1 MVRRFIPSSLIGKI
15 SLIMLAGLLFELII
29 ALQIFSSDR
38 EQMLNLSTTNNTLG
52 RISALVNVLERTP
65 QALHHD
71 ILEAAQGSG
80 LILALDNNAAI
91 DENQRQDLSKKIQ
104 RNLAGNSTY
113 HINIKSISS
122 GHHHRSNSDNM
133 SMKHMSSKHMSRMKS
148 TQYKTQLIGSVQLGN
163 RYWLNFS
170 SAIDKQSLRWS
181 WLTIL
186 ALISVAVFTISAM
199 FLVVKRALNPIK
211 DLATAAQKMGQERDF
226 TPLKLV
232 GPDEILPTINA
243 FNNMQTNLSQFVD
256 DRTKMLAAISHDLR
270 TPITSMRLRLE
281 FIEHNDDQKHL
292 LATLTNMEAMI
303 TATLN
308 FARDDAQQEPSQTLE
323 LTSLLQTISDDYQD
337 QGYQI
342 ILSAPQKVVS
352 RLSPIA
358 FRRVM
363 ENLINNSFCYG
374 SKIEKT
380 AVELSCYQDATEIV
394 IQVLDNGVGIQED
407 ELERVFN
414 PFVRLDAERDTSSSS
429 VGLGLSISRSII
441 QGHGGTLRLHNREK
455 SGLCA
460 EIRLPIIGGNIL

>member
-1 MVRRFIPSSLIGKI
+1 
-15 SLIMLAGLLFELII
+15 MLAGLLFELII

-38 EQMLNLSTTNNTLG
+38 EQMLNLSTTNNKLE

-65 QALHHD
+65 QALHND

-91 DENQRQDLSKKIQ
+91 SENKRQDLSKKMQ
-104 RNLAGNSTY
+104 RNLAGNIIY
-113 HINIKSISS
+113 RINIHSVSS
-122 GHHHRSNSDNM
+122 GNHHSSNMDKMMDNM

-148 TQYKTQLIGSVQLGN
+148 TQYKTQLIGSVQLEN

-170 SAIDKQSLRWS
+170 SAIDQQSLRWS
-181 WLTIL
+181 WLTIF

-281 FIEHNDDQKHL
+281 FIEHNDDRKHL
-292 LATLTNMEAMI
+292 LGTLSNMEAMI

-308 FARDDAQQEPSQTLE
+308 FARDDAQREPSQTLE

-337 QGYQI
+337 QGQHI
-342 ILSAPQKVVS
+342 TLSAPQKIIT
-352 RLSPIA
+352 RLSPIT

-374 SKIEKT
+374 SETGDTI
-380 AVELSCYQDATEIV
+380 VNLSCYQEANEIV
-394 IQVLDNGVGIQED
+394 IQVLDNGIGIQEY
-407 ELERVFN
+407 ELERVFK
-414 PFVRLDAERDTSSSS
+414 PFVRLGSERDTSSSS

-441 QGHGGTLRLHNREK
+441 QGYGGTLKLRNREQG
-455 SGLCA
+455 GLCA
-460 EIRLPIIGGNIL
+460 EIQLPIIDGNTFNGQEFQS

>member
-1 MVRRFIPSSLIGKI
+1 MIRRFIPSSLIGKI

-71 ILEAAQGSG
+71 IIEAAQGSG
-80 LILALDNNAAI
+80 LMLDLDNTAVINQ
-91 DENQRQDLSKKIQ
+91 NQRQDLSKKIQ
-104 RNLAGNSTY
+104 RDLAGNSTY

-122 GHHHRSNSDNM
+122 GHHHRSNSDKM
-133 SMKHMSSKHMSRMKS
+133 SMNHMSTKHMSRMKS
-148 TQYKTQLIGSVQLGN
+148 TQYKTQLMGSVQLGN

-186 ALISVAVFTISAM
+186 ALISVAVFTVSAM

-211 DLATAAQKMGQERDF
+211 DLAMAAQKMGQERDF
-226 TPLKLV
+226 TPLKV
-232 GPDEILPTINA
+232 TGPDEILPTINA

-292 LATLTNMEAMI
+292 LATLANMEAMI

-308 FARDDAQQEPSQTLE
+308 FARDDAQQEPSQTIE

-337 QGYQI
+337 QGHQI
-342 ILSAPQKVVS
+342 ILSTSQKVVS

-363 ENLINNSFCYG
+363 ENLINNSFYYG
-374 SKIEKT
+374 SKEDI
-380 AVELSCYQDATEIV
+380 AVVELTCYQKDTEVV
-394 IQVLDNGVGIQED
+394 IQVLDNGAGIEED
-407 ELERVFN
+407 ELERVFK
-414 PFVRLDAERDTSSSS
+414 PFVRLGAERDTSSSS

-441 QGHGGTLRLHNREK
+441 QGHGGTLKLRNRKEG
-455 SGLCA
+455 GLCA
-460 EIRLPIIGGNIL
+460 EIRLPIMGNH

>member
-1 MVRRFIPSSLIGKI
+1 
-15 SLIMLAGLLFELII
+15 MLAGLLFELII

-91 DENQRQDLSKKIQ
+91 DKNRRQDLSKKMQ
-104 RNLAGNSTY
+104 RSLAGNVTY
-113 HINIKSISS
+113 RINIQSISS
-122 GHHHRSNSDNM
+122 GSHHRSNMDKMMDSM
-133 SMKHMSSKHMSRMKS
+133 SMKHMSTKHMSRMKS
-148 TQYKTQLIGSVQLGN
+148 SQYKTQLMGSVQLGS

-292 LATLTNMEAMI
+292 LATLANMEAMI

-308 FARDDAQQEPSQTLE
+308 FARDDAQQELSQTLE
-323 LTSLLQTISDDYQD
+323 LTSLLQAISDDYQD

-363 ENLINNSFCYG
+363 ENLINNSFYYG
-374 SKIEKT
+374 HKIEET
-380 AVELSCYQDATEIV
+380 VVELTCCQKETEIV
-394 IQVLDNGVGIQED
+394 IQVLDNGTGIEED
-407 ELERVFN
+407 ELERVFK

-441 QGHGGTLRLHNREK
+441 QGYGGTLRLHNREQG
-455 SGLCA
+455 GLCA
-460 EIRLPIIGGNIL
+460 EIRLPIMNR

>member
-38 EQMLNLSTTNNTLG
+38 EQMLNLSTANNTLG

-65 QALHHD
+65 QALHYD
-71 ILEAAQGSG
+71 IIEAAQGSG
-80 LILALDNNAAI
+80 LMLDLDNTAVINQ
-91 DENQRQDLSKKIQ
+91 NQRQDLSKKIQ
-104 RNLAGNSTY
+104 RNLASNSTY

-133 SMKHMSSKHMSRMKS
+133 SMNHMSTKHMSRMKS
-148 TQYKTQLIGSVQLGN
+148 TQYKTQLMGSVQLGN

-186 ALISVAVFTISAM
+186 ALITVAVFTISAM

-226 TPLKLV
+226 TPLKV
-232 GPDEILPTINA
+232 AGPDEILPTINA

-292 LATLTNMEAMI
+292 LATLANMEAMI

-342 ILSAPQKVVS
+342 CLSAPQKVVS

-363 ENLINNSFCYG
+363 ENLINNSFYYG
-374 SKIEKT
+374 IGSEET
-380 AVELSCYQDATEIV
+380 LVELCCYQKETEIV

-407 ELERVFN
+407 ELERVFK
-414 PFVRLDAERDTSSSS
+414 PFVRLDSERDTSSSS

-441 QGHGGTLRLHNREK
+441 QGHGGTLKLRNRDQG
-455 SGLCA
+455 GLCA
-460 EIRLPIIGGNIL
+460 EIRLPIMGNH

>member
-1 MVRRFIPSSLIGKI
+1 
-15 SLIMLAGLLFELII
+15 MLAGLLFELII
-29 ALQIFSSDR
+29 AVQIFSSDR

-65 QALHHD
+65 EVLHDD

-80 LILALDNNAAI
+80 LILALDNNAAVNK
-91 DENQRQDLSKKIQ
+91 NQRQDLSKKMQ
-104 RNLAGNSTY
+104 RSLAGNTTY
-113 HINIKSISS
+113 RINIHSISS
-122 GHHHRSNSDNM
+122 GHHHRSNMDKMMDNM
-133 SMKHMSSKHMSRMKS
+133 SSKHMSTKHMSRMKS
-148 TQYKTQLIGSVQLGN
+148 SQYKTQLMGSVQLGN

-170 SAIDKQSLRWS
+170 SAIDQQSLSWS

-186 ALISVAVFTISAM
+186 ALISVAIFTISAM

-226 TPLKLV
+226 TPLKVV

-243 FNNMQTNLSQFVD
+243 FNNMQTSLSQFVD

-292 LATLTNMEAMI
+292 LATLANMEAMI

-337 QGYQI
+337 QGHQI
-342 ILSAPQKVVS
+342 VLSAPKKVIT
-352 RLSPIA
+352 RLSPIG

-374 SKIEKT
+374 SGSEET
-380 AVELSCYQDATEIV
+380 LVELCCYQDATEIV

-407 ELERVFN
+407 ELERVFK

-441 QGHGGTLRLHNREK
+441 QSHGGTLTLHNREK
-455 SGLCA
+455 GGLCA
-460 EIRLPIIGGNIL
+460 EIRLPIIGGSIF

>member
-1 MVRRFIPSSLIGKI
+1 MIRRFIPSSLIGKI

-71 ILEAAQGSG
+71 IIEAAQGSG
-80 LILALDNNAAI
+80 LMLDLDNTAVINQ
-91 DENQRQDLSKKIQ
+91 NQRQDLSKKIQ
-104 RNLAGNSTY
+104 RDLAGNSTY

-122 GHHHRSNSDNM
+122 GHHHRSNSDKM
-133 SMKHMSSKHMSRMKS
+133 SMKHMSTKHMSRMKS
-148 TQYKTQLIGSVQLGN
+148 TQYKTQLMGSVQLGN

-186 ALISVAVFTISAM
+186 ALISVAVFTVSAM

-211 DLATAAQKMGQERDF
+211 DLAMAAQKMGQERDF
-226 TPLKLV
+226 TPLKV
-232 GPDEILPTINA
+232 TGPDEILPTINA

-292 LATLTNMEAMI
+292 LATLANMEAMI

-308 FARDDAQQEPSQTLE
+308 FARDDAQQEPSQTIE

-337 QGYQI
+337 QGHQI
-342 ILSAPQKVVS
+342 ILSTSQKVVS

-363 ENLINNSFCYG
+363 ENLINNSFYYG
-374 SKIEKT
+374 SKEDI
-380 AVELSCYQDATEIV
+380 AVVELTCYQKDTEVV
-394 IQVLDNGVGIQED
+394 IQVLDNGAGIEED
-407 ELERVFN
+407 ELERVFK
-414 PFVRLDAERDTSSSS
+414 PFVRLGAERDTSSSS
-429 VGLGLSISRSII
+429 VGLGLSTSRSII
-441 QGHGGTLRLHNREK
+441 QGHGGTLKLRNRKEG
-455 SGLCA
+455 GLCA
-460 EIRLPIIGGNIL
+460 EIRLPIMGNH